1 MIKISEDELEF
12 LTGEALLSEGVLR
25 LCDVYKPELLLVT
38 QGKQGV
44 SVYRKYN
51 AGLKHYPAPEVKA
64 VDTTGAGDAFVAGLL
79 AGLAQHW
86 PLRSDNVWQSIIRQA
101 LACGSLATTARGA
114 MTALPD
120 SDTLKAFSS

>member
-1 MIKISEDELEF
+1 VLEF
-12 LTGEALLSEGVLR
+12 LTGEALLSEGMLR
-25 LCDVYKPELLLVT
+25 LCDRYNPEMLLVT

-44 SVYRKYN
+44 SVYRKKN
-51 AGLKHYPAPEVKA
+51 ASLKHYPAPEVRA

-86 PLRSDNVWQSIIRQA
+86 PLTSDSAWQQTIHQA
-101 LACGSLATTARGA
+101 LACGALATTARGA

-120 SDTLKAFSS
+120 SATLMAFSSHV